1 MKKLIITM
9 ILMIVP
15 ICLYADSFSGTATT
29 TFPIQITGSTNVAW
43 GYCIPNPGSLPM
55 GVGIELPP
63 FFTTTVSFSTMTA
76 CCSGGTSFTFMIEKR
91 KYQTAN
97 VKGTNIFSA
106 NITVTSLE
114 FKGGTLI
121 NTTLAPGESLFL
133 VPISYVGDSS
143 SLMLKGVYVK

>member
-1 MKKLIITM
+1 MKKLIIMM
-9 ILMIVP
+9 IFLMVP
-15 ICLYADSFSGTATT
+15 IYLYADSFSGTATT

-63 FFTTTVSFSTMTA
+63 FFTTTVTFSTMTA
-76 CCSGGTSFTFMIEKR
+76 SCISGESFTFMIEKR
-91 KYQTAN
+91 SYKSAGA
-97 VKGTNIFSA
+97 KGTNIFSA
-106 NITVTSLE
+106 NVKATPLE

-121 NTTLAPGESLFL
+121 NATLAPGESLFL
-133 VPISYVGDSS
+133 VPIAYVGDSS